1 MLDEEIE
8 KMAAWNI
15 DDEPPHSEWISTS
28 TVQSTGEV
36 FGLIDPASSGGGN
49 TTDNDE
55 ADTSFADHWNKM
67 VITPASRRTQ
77 QKELLATY

>member
-1 MLDEEIE
+1 MLDQEIE

-55 ADTSFADHWNKM
+55 ADTDAL
-67 VITPASRRTQ
+67 VEGRRMQ
-77 QKELLATY
+77 